1 MGVAQAGLRL
11 NAWCSLGILAVIGAI
26 GVGLPAVDRAVPS
39 LLALTPGAPYRVADR
54 VTVVPP
60 PGARL
65 DLRET
70 RPGQEAGRALF
81 HVGGVRY
88 AVVVTTDRIDVG
100 TAATRLVTRLRDSA
114 GARPVD
120 GEATLPPGLAPETTR
135 VGRFRTGATDGWY
148 AVRVL
153 GPRTVVDVTAT
164 GAPGDLAG
172 RLPDI
177 LASTASIGP
186 RS

>member
-11 NAWCSLGILAVIGAI
+11 NAWCSLGILAVIGVI

-60 PGARL
+60 PGARV

-70 RPGQEAGRALF
+70 RPGRDTGRALF
-81 HVGGVRY
+81 LVGGVRY
-88 AVVVTTDRIDVG
+88 AVVVTTDRIDVAA
-100 TAATRLVTRLRDSA
+100 AATRLVTRLRDNT
-114 GARPVD
+114 GARPVGGD
-120 GEATLPPGLAPETTR
+120 DTLPAGLTPETTR
-135 VGRFRTGATDGWY
+135 VGRFRTGAADGWY
-148 AVRVL
+148 AVRLL
-153 GPRTVVDVTAT
+153 GSRTVVDVTAT

-172 RLPDI
+172 RLPAI
-177 LASTASIGP
+177 RASTASIGP
-186 RS
+186 RT